1 MDYADLSPAE
11 AKQAIVDDPEMIVLD
26 VRTEP
31 EHRMHRIDGAILVP
45 VQELHQRIGELDPAR
60 RYVVTCE
67 HGVRSRMAC
76 SLLVQRASGTSAT
89 WSGAWHAGSAKAY
102 RSSAADERRRGTGR
116 PSRPLAKA
124 CVALSRNPSSAAS
137 STSC

>member
-26 VRTEP
+26 VRTER

-76 SLLVQRASGTSAT
+76 SLLVQSGFRDLRNVVGGMAR
-89 WSGAWHAGSAKAY
+89 WVGEGLPFV
-102 RSSAADERRRGTGR
+102 RG
-116 PSRPLAKA
+116 
-124 CVALSRNPSSAAS
+124 
-137 STSC
+137 

>member
-45 VQELHQRIGELDPAR
+45 VQELPQRIGGLDPAR

-76 SLLVQRASGTSAT
+76 SLLVQSGFRDLRNVVGGMAR
-89 WSGAWHAGSAKAY
+89 WVGEGLPIV
-102 RSSAADERRRGTGR
+102 RG
-116 PSRPLAKA
+116 
-124 CVALSRNPSSAAS
+124 
-137 STSC
+137 

>member
-11 AKQAIVDDPEMIVLD
+11 AKQAIADDPEMIVLD

-45 VQELHQRIGELDPAR
+45 VQELPQRISELDPGR

-76 SLLVQRASGTSAT
+76 SMLVQSGFKDLRNVVGGMAR
-89 WSGAWHAGSAKAY
+89 WVGEGLPVV
-102 RSSAADERRRGTGR
+102 RG
-116 PSRPLAKA
+116 
-124 CVALSRNPSSAAS
+124 
-137 STSC
+137 

>member
-45 VQELHQRIGELDPAR
+45 VQELPQRIGELDPAR

-76 SLLVQRASGTSAT
+76 SLLVQSGFRDLRNVVGGMAR
-89 WSGAWHAGSAKAY
+89 WVGEGLPIV
-102 RSSAADERRRGTGR
+102 RG
-116 PSRPLAKA
+116 
-124 CVALSRNPSSAAS
+124 
-137 STSC
+137 